1 MGLDFGRAGNRLRH
15 RVMYLDFYQLKEF
28 PFSITPDPKY
38 LYFSS
43 HHKLAFDHL
52 VYGILQRKGFIELT
66 GEVGCGK
73 TTLCRAVL
81 SHLRDKVKSALIL
94 NPYLNGAQLIRAITA
109 DFGLQPAGRDRLSQ
123 LAALN
128 AFLLRQAAAGVNVVL
143 IIDEAQDLTANTLEQ
158 IRLLSNLETDQQK
171 LVQIVLA
178 GQPELKQRLSAP
190 NLRQLRQ
197 RITVRCHIPP
207 LPAAEVG
214 HYIDHRLRT
223 AGAPEDVRFDDDAVA
238 RVAAYAGGIPRMV
251 NSASDYALL
260 AGYTLNTR
268 TVTRECVDRA
278 IRLMEDGV

>member
-1 MGLDFGRAGNRLRH
+1 
-15 RVMYLDFYQLKEF
+15 MYLEYFQLKEF

-38 LYFSS
+38 LYFSNL
-43 HHKLAFDHL
+43 HKMAFDHL
-52 VYGILQRKGFIELT
+52 IYGILQRKGFIELT

-94 NPYLNGAQLIRAITA
+94 NPYLNGTQLLRAITT
-109 DFGLQPAGRDRLSQ
+109 DFGLAPAGRDRLSH

-128 AFLLRQAAAGVNVVL
+128 TFLLRQAAAGTNVVL
-143 IIDEAQDLTANTLEQ
+143 MVDEAQDLPTSTLEQ

-178 GQPELKQRLSAP
+178 GQPELKQRLAAS

-207 LPAAEVG
+207 LPADEIGA
-214 HYIDHRLRT
+214 YIEHRLRT
-223 AGAPEDVRFDDDAVA
+223 AGAPDEVHFDSGAVE
-238 RVAAYAGGIPRMV
+238 RVAAYSGGIPRMV
-251 NSASDYALL
+251 NSTCDYAML
-260 AGYTLNTR
+260 AGYTLNSKTL
-268 TVTRECVDRA
+268 TGECVDRA
-278 IRLMEDGV
+278 IRLMEEGV